1 MPGTSEN
8 AALIARF
15 TGHAKPSGT
24 EASATKMIYAALP
37 VITIPPA
44 RNQVSAKKNEDLPK
58 PCPLLFSALLILLNL
73 YRKTEALSL

>member
-44 RNQVSAKKNEDLPK
+44 RNQVSAKKIKTCLSRPA
-58 PCPLLFSALLILLNL
+58 LFFSQP
-73 YRKTEALSL
+73 Y